1 MVVNAIKLI
10 SKIGFEMVNTNWNR
24 SDLLNYKFFLG
35 PLIYTPKHDAT
46 QNILVG
52 VVSFGRECGD
62 TSKPGVYGRVT
73 SAMDWIKK
81 NADKRYTCKE

>member
-1 MVVNAIKLI
+1 MWLI
-10 SKIGFEMVNTNWNR
+10 WIEIDPIFW
-24 SDLLNYKFFLG
+24 NYKFFLG

-73 SAMDWIKK
+73 SAMDWIKN